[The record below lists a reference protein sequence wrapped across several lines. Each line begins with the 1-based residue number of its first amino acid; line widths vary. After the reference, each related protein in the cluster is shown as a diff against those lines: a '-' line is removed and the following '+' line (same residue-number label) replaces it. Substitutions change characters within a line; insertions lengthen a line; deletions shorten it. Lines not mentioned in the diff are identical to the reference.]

1 MLFAQGEEPSMSDLS
16 NVDPDDIT
24 VAHDKDDDVVQD
36 ADPDSVAQAD
46 QDEREA
52 DPDYLAEP

>member
-1 MLFAQGEEPSMSDLS
+1 MSDLS

-24 VAHDKDDDVVQD
+24 VAHDDDAVVPD

-46 QDEREA
+46 QDENEA
-52 DPDYLAEP
+52 DPDPLGEP